1 MSRKYKHI
9 MSPLKVGNV
18 ILKSRLLSA
27 NALPHFLQEPELY
40 PSDAVVD
47 YLVGLA
53 KNGAAIVTIGDWTNL
68 KQREGF
74 GDGDLAHPTGFNSK
88 PHDPLTL
95 QYAAAI
101 KASGATII
109 QDVL

>member
-27 NALPHFLQEPELY
+27 NALPHFLQGPELY

-53 KNGAAIVTIGDWTNL
+53 KNGAATDVISPCGT
-68 KQREGF
+68 
-74 GDGDLAHPTGFNSK
+74 P
-88 PHDPLTL
+88 
-95 QYAAAI
+95 
-101 KASGATII
+101 ATPPWKTP
-109 QDVL
+109 

>member
-27 NALPHFLQEPELY
+27 NALPHFLQGPELY

-53 KNGAAIVTIGDWTNL
+53 KP
-68 KQREGF
+68 
-74 GDGDLAHPTGFNSK
+74 LATGRTSSSGR
-88 PHDPLTL
+88 
-95 QYAAAI
+95 
-101 KASGATII
+101 ASAT
-109 QDVL
+109 DVISPCGTPATPPWKTP